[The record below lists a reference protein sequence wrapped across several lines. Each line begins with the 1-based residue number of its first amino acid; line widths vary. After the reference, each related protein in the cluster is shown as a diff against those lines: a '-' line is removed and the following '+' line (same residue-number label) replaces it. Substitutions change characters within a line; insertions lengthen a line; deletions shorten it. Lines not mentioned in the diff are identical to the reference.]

1 MIVETI
7 NYYYLF
13 FKKKMLNVSNCYT
26 RKKKKEK
33 RINAVIAFNCL
44 FHSTFDVKDRRIDDS
59 YDTQR
64 GKYVM

>member
-1 MIVETI
+1 
-7 NYYYLF
+7 
-13 FKKKMLNVSNCYT
+13 MLNVSNCYT